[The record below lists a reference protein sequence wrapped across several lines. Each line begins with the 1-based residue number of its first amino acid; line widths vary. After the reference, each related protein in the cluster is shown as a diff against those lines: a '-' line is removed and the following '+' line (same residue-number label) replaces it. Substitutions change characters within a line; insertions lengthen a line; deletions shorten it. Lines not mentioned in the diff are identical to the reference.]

1 MASKRPPAL
10 DAKPEKRPQKGA
22 VKAKT
27 APSTSAPSA
36 SAPAGHTQAVEAKPN
51 PTPGLTPELQ
61 AEIIGYIAVGRSVRW
76 VAEQP
81 GMPAASTVFT
91 WLAANEEFAG
101 AYARAKEAGL
111 EAAADELLEIA
122 DDARQ
127 DTYIDSQGNER
138 TDTEV
143 IGRSKLRIETRKWLL
158 ERLAAKKYSATT
170 NVKHSGG
177 IGIAAIEMDEEQAR
191 RVAQAIIAGTG
202 GA

>member
-1 MASKRPPAL
+1 MASKRTAAP
-10 DAKPEKRPQKGA
+10 DATPKVRPK
-22 VKAKT
+22 KA
-27 APSTSAPSA
+27 APDPLMTPSA
-36 SAPAGHTQAVEAKPN
+36 SAPQAKAPVAATQAVEAKPS

-61 AEIIGYIAVGRSVRW
+61 ETILGYVAEGRSVRW
-76 VAEQP
+76 IAEQP
-81 GMPAASTVFT
+81 GMPGATTVWR
-91 WLAANEEFAG
+91 WLAANETFAA
-101 AYARAKEAGL
+101 AYARAKEIGL

-127 DTYIDSQGNER
+127 DTYIDSMGNER

-170 NVKHSGG
+170 NVKHSGNVG
-177 IGIAAIEMDEEQAR
+177 VAIEMDEEQAK
-191 RVAQAIIAGTG
+191 RVAKQILEGTG